1 MVTVTDQAAD
11 QLKTVI
17 KSFEERENKSNL
29 ALRVFVQGQCGCGA
43 VHYGLG
49 IDDQSRE
56 GDTEITD
63 YGFRIVVD
71 SDSAELVE
79 GAEIDYV
86 EEALQ
91 HGFVVK
97 NANAGGGC
105 SCGH

>member
-1 MVTVTDQAAD
+1 MVTVTDTAAE

-17 KSFEERENKSNL
+17 KSFQERESKDNL

-49 IDDQSRE
+49 IDDETRD

-63 YGFRIVVD
+63 FGFRIVVD
-71 SDSAELVE
+71 SDSKALVE

-86 EEALQ
+86 EQATQ
-91 HGFVVK
+91 KGFVVK
-97 NANAGGGC
+97 NANSGGGC